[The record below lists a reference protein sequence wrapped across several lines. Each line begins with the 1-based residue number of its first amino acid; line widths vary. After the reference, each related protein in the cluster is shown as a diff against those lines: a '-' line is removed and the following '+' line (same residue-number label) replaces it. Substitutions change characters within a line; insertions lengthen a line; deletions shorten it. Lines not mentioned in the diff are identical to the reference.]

1 MKETNNS
8 LNYHLENKVI
18 CVTGAN
24 GFIGKKLVSEL
35 SKIKCQIKI
44 LTRKENLS
52 SHKKIEVFIGDL
64 IDPNIS
70 LLEFLKNCD
79 ILYHCAGEINDEN
92 KMSLLH
98 VNGTQKLLDSIS
110 NNSGKK
116 IHWIQLSSCGAYGPP
131 NDNEIEVERL
141 VNEKSKHNP
150 SNKYEVT
157 KTKSDEL
164 IMNSSSVDLIYT
176 ILRPS
181 NVIGAEMKN
190 KSIFKLI
197 KWINSGFFFFIGKKD
212 SVCTFIHVN
221 DVVRAMMIIP
231 FNQNSKNEIFN
242 ISYDCTWEDLI
253 KRYQIN

>member
-1 MKETNNS
+1 MKETNNA

-52 SHKKIEVFIGDL
+52 FNKKIEVFIGDL

-70 LLEFLKNCD
+70 LLGFLKNCD

-110 NNSGKK
+110 NNSEKK
-116 IHWIQLSSCGAYGPP
+116 NTLDTIKLLWGLWP
-131 NDNEIEVERL
+131 
-141 VNEKSKHNP
+141 
-150 SNKYEVT
+150 T
-157 KTKSDEL
+157 K
-164 IMNSSSVDLIYT
+164 
-176 ILRPS
+176 
-181 NVIGAEMKN
+181 
-190 KSIFKLI
+190 
-197 KWINSGFFFFIGKKD
+197 
-212 SVCTFIHVN
+212 
-221 DVVRAMMIIP
+221 
-231 FNQNSKNEIFN
+231 
-242 ISYDCTWEDLI
+242 
-253 KRYQIN
+253 